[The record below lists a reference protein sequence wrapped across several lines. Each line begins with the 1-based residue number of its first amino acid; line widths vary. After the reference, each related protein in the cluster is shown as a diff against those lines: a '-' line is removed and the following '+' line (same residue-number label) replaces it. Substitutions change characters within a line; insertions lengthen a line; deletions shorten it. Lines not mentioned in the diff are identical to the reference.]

1 MLFCDSKTKQNQK
14 TQMIN
19 NWEVYKWAMAH
30 LFNEILY
37 IVTLINSVIL
47 YLWMLKWLRI
57 IGTKLPLSKIYI
69 NIFFMQCKEFFLKR
83 CFSKNRQNK
92 NVMQK
97 HICTS
102 PTKAGVSLY
111 HSWARS
117 PLQWRAHVTVH
128 HGLLHS
134 QSSLPSLEFF
144 LNAGRYWDT
153 SSNTRITFCFYRKRN
168 WVTLRPRGLHKGI
181 LELKAWYGALNSNFS
196 PESTTEF
203 SFSSSTHE
211 WFQRLAYRFPRT

>member
-1 MLFCDSKTKQNQK
+1 MLN
-14 TQMIN
+14 
-19 NWEVYKWAMAH
+19 
-30 LFNEILY
+30 
-37 IVTLINSVIL
+37 
-47 YLWMLKWLRI
+47 WLRI

-69 NIFFMQCKEFFLKR
+69 NIFFMQCKELKKKKGVSLKTDKIKMW
-83 CFSKNRQNK
+83 SKNIFALVPPKQEC
-92 NVMQK
+92 
-97 HICTS
+97 H
-102 PTKAGVSLY
+102 LY

-117 PLQWRAHVTVH
+117 PLQWRAQVTVH
-128 HGLLHS
+128 HGLLHN

-144 LNAGRYWDT
+144 LNAERYWDT

-168 WVTLRPRGLHKGI
+168 WVTLRPHGLHRGI

-196 PESTTEF
+196 PESTIEF